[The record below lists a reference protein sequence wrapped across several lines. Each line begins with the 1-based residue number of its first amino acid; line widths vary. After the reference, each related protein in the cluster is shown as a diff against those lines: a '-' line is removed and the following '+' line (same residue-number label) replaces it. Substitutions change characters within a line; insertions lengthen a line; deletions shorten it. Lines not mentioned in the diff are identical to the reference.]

1 MSFLELLVDGTRY
14 AIPIDRVE
22 EVVPRVWTVPLAGV
36 SDDIEGVF
44 AYRGATAV
52 AIDLRRRLGH
62 AGRDRTLDDHFV
74 VLRSAAPRLVL
85 AVDRAAALRDIEL
98 AAIGPSPS
106 PHARLEGAVVLEDG
120 LVLLVDVGAL
130 LSPEER
136 GRLDA
141 ALAEAR

>member
-22 EVVPRVWTVPLAGV
+22 AVVPRVWTAPLANAP
-36 SDDIEGVF
+36 DDIEGVF

-62 AGRDRTLDDHFV
+62 AAKERSLDDHLV
-74 VLRSAAPRLVL
+74 VLRSAAPRLAL
-85 AVDRAAALRDIEL
+85 SVDRAAALREIDL
-98 AAIGPSPS
+98 AAIGPSPAK
-106 PHARLEGAVVLEDG
+106 HARLEGAVVLDDG
-120 LVLLVDVGAL
+120 LVLLVDVGSI

-136 GRLDA
+136 VRLDT